1 MYVST
6 STYIIIIKCTC
17 NIYIHV
23 YCLLVHYTLFI
34 QVGYVLAAIQAGA
47 VGTQACNEAIA
58 NIKGIVGDLET
69 SAMFVTAGALMT
81 DGPKGTFTEH
91 CHNIV
96 ETAKVYVFVCLNVVI
111 HVVYS
116 IFSPYNNSNY
126 LSSTVSIVQYL
137 LSHYCGVEL
146 TSTPNHF

>member
-1 MYVST
+1 MWLSAAVARTCSHVH
-6 STYIIIIKCTC
+6 TYCIAYLFT
-17 NIYIHV
+17 
-23 YCLLVHYTLFI
+23 TLYSI

-96 ETAKVYVFVCLNVVI
+96 ETAKVYVLVCLNVHVVI
-111 HVVYS
+111 HVHVVYS
-116 IFSPYNNSNY
+116 IC
-126 LSSTVSIVQYL
+126 Q
-137 LSHYCGVEL
+137 
-146 TSTPNHF
+146 